1 MIAMANRN
9 FFAVNVFQN
18 RMLFLLLLSAAFV
31 FFSGCGGEDSKE
43 ETAIPAEEDSAD
55 GAVSDESPLTEA
67 IEEPLTPVAP
77 PSPKKKEDA
86 PNPNGIF
93 LPIYEESGG
102 KQVASQ
108 LNNKPVYSNGKGY
121 FMWSNGSNWKI
132 STKLGG
138 GRVIST
144 GGEKLLDPWSGG
156 GRARHAPD
164 EEYTKQA
171 MFRLAVAYQ
180 GSEDNEN
187 AIRLYQQFVTLFPDD
202 KMIAEAYLG
211 LGDLAIS
218 GVSPDSQPSFEQ
230 IKQARENYAMV
241 REKSREIGLISDS
254 TFNEGGLVERVAENP
269 EGLLNYFFTFDK
281 DEDEVISKDE
291 FAAIQSKFPDFSSF
305 ETYDLSTDGSLDFG
319 ELYDVAESSSYK
331 NLEQIYQSYVDKFG
345 SMEGAQI
352 AQATEK
358 IGFALEKQGKP
369 SKMLNLYFEDIK
381 KFGNDPTSVGIDAI
395 LKKYCDKYKQYE
407 DLFGLTLDLLQ
418 KLQNPAEPVSFT
430 FRNRKG
436 IEEEISG
443 TIEEIVKD
451 RRKVLALLST
461 EYNGMDPKIY
471 SDVVKFRGA
480 IFINPDYAAKFQGYL
495 KKYKEYNDNF
505 PSELSP
511 QKAFA
516 RLLEDA
522 VGSGQK
528 TLELRMRANLDRVGS
543 RAGGDYNP
551 QSSDF
556 PAASAGVLVWMA
568 EKMLAQNSL
577 GDAISAMERLVE
589 LYGDSGG
596 DFLFD
601 AHYLIGKA
609 KEKERDYLSAA
620 SSFDS
625 ALTNSTWHPQAND
638 ARIRRGHAWFEVA
651 EAEKDP
657 ESYQR
662 SRSSFEEVRG
672 DTEASLEMRAESAFM
687 MGECMKAQKDYAGA
701 AFLFLETT
709 LNFPSALK
717 WAPKSFEQAIR
728 CYEQAGQADQ
738 VSMIEKQYTDW
749 QRKFLK

>member
-1 MIAMANRN
+1 MANRD
-9 FFAVNVFQN
+9 FFTENTLHP
-18 RMLFLLLLSAAFV
+18 RMFSLLLLSATFV
-31 FFSGCGGEDSKE
+31 LFSGCGGDSEEETQVSAEEVTVNESLSSEETLSDVPDEPVDQVISSPKE
-43 ETAIPAEEDSAD
+43 EQ
-55 GAVSDESPLTEA
+55 
-67 IEEPLTPVAP
+67 
-77 PSPKKKEDA
+77 KEA

-93 LPIYEESGG
+93 LPIFEDNGG

-108 LNNKPVYSNGKGY
+108 LNNKPAYSNGKGY

-132 STKLGG
+132 TTKLGG

-156 GRARHAPD
+156 GKARHAPD

-187 AIRLYQQFVTLFPDD
+187 AIRLYKQFVTLFPDD
-202 KMIAEAYLG
+202 KMVAEAYLG

-218 GVSPDSQPSFEQ
+218 GVSPDSQPTFEQ
-230 IKQARENYAMV
+230 ITQARENYAMV
-241 REKSREIGLISDS
+241 REKTQQIGLISDS
-254 TFNEGGLVERVAENP
+254 TFNEGGLIERVAENP
-269 EGLLNYFFTFDK
+269 EGLINYFFTFDK
-281 DEDEVISKDE
+281 DENEVISKDE
-291 FAAIQSKFPDFSSF
+291 FAGIQAKFPDLSSF

-319 ELYDVAESSSYK
+319 ELYDVAASNSYK
-331 NLEQIYQSYVDKFG
+331 NLEQIYQNYAEKFG
-345 SMEGAQI
+345 SMGGAQI

-369 SKMLNLYFEDIK
+369 SKMLSLYYEDIK
-381 KFGNDPTSVGIDAI
+381 KFGNDPSSVGVDAI
-395 LKKYCDKYKQYE
+395 LKKYCDKYKEYE

-451 RRKVLALLST
+451 RSKVLAFLST

-471 SDVVKFRGA
+471 SDIVKYRGA

-495 KKYKEYNDNF
+495 KKYKEFNDNF
-505 PSELSP
+505 PSELAP

-516 RLLEDA
+516 RLLDDS

-577 GDAISAMERLVE
+577 GDAVSAMERLVE

-620 SSFDS
+620 SHFES

-651 EAEKDP
+651 EAEKDA

>member
-1 MIAMANRN
+1 MANRD
-9 FFAVNVFQN
+9 FFTENTLHP
-18 RMLFLLLLSAAFV
+18 RMFSLLLLSATFV
-31 FFSGCGGEDSKE
+31 LFSGCGGDSEEETQVSAEEVTVNESLSSEETLSDVPDEPVDQVISSPKE
-43 ETAIPAEEDSAD
+43 EQ
-55 GAVSDESPLTEA
+55 
-67 IEEPLTPVAP
+67 
-77 PSPKKKEDA
+77 KEA

-93 LPIYEESGG
+93 LPIFEDNGG

-108 LNNKPVYSNGKGY
+108 LNNKPAYSNGKGY

-132 STKLGG
+132 TTKLGG

-156 GRARHAPD
+156 GKARHAPD

-187 AIRLYQQFVTLFPDD
+187 AIRLYKQFVTLFPDD
-202 KMIAEAYLG
+202 KMVAEAYLG

-218 GVSPDSQPSFEQ
+218 GVSPDSQPTFEQ
-230 IKQARENYAMV
+230 ITQARENYAMV
-241 REKSREIGLISDS
+241 REKTQQIGLISDS
-254 TFNEGGLVERVAENP
+254 TFNEGGLIERVAENP
-269 EGLLNYFFTFDK
+269 EGLINYFFTFDK
-281 DEDEVISKDE
+281 DENEVISKDE
-291 FAAIQSKFPDFSSF
+291 FAGIQAKFPDLSSF

-319 ELYDVAESSSYK
+319 ELYDVAASNSYK
-331 NLEQIYQSYVDKFG
+331 NLEQIYQNYAEKFG

-369 SKMLNLYFEDIK
+369 SKMLSLYYEDIK
-381 KFGNDPTSVGIDAI
+381 KFGNDPSSVGVDAI
-395 LKKYCDKYKQYE
+395 LKKYCDKYKEYE

-451 RRKVLALLST
+451 RSKVLAFLST

-471 SDVVKFRGA
+471 SDIVKYRGA

-495 KKYKEYNDNF
+495 KKYKEFNDNF
-505 PSELSP
+505 PSELAP

-516 RLLEDA
+516 RLLDDS

-577 GDAISAMERLVE
+577 GDAVSAMERLVE

-620 SSFDS
+620 SNFES

-651 EAEKDP
+651 EAEKDA

-662 SRSSFEEVRG
+662 SRNSFEEVRG

>member
-1 MIAMANRN
+1 MGMANRD
-9 FFAVNVFQN
+9 FFTENTLHP
-18 RMLFLLLLSAAFV
+18 RMFSLLLLSATFV
-31 FFSGCGGEDSKE
+31 LFSGCGGDSEEETQVSAEEVTVNESLSSEETLSDVPDEPVDQVISSPKE
-43 ETAIPAEEDSAD
+43 EQ
-55 GAVSDESPLTEA
+55 
-67 IEEPLTPVAP
+67 
-77 PSPKKKEDA
+77 KEA

-93 LPIYEESGG
+93 LPIFEDNGG

-108 LNNKPVYSNGKGY
+108 LNNKPAYSNGKGY

-132 STKLGG
+132 TTKLGG

-156 GRARHAPD
+156 GKARHAPD

-187 AIRLYQQFVTLFPDD
+187 AIRLYKQFVTLFPDD
-202 KMIAEAYLG
+202 KMVAEAYLG

-218 GVSPDSQPSFEQ
+218 GVSPDSQPTFEQ
-230 IKQARENYAMV
+230 ITQARENYAMV
-241 REKSREIGLISDS
+241 REKTQQIGLISDS
-254 TFNEGGLVERVAENP
+254 TFNEGGLIERVAENP
-269 EGLLNYFFTFDK
+269 EGLINYFFTFDK
-281 DEDEVISKDE
+281 DENEVISKDE
-291 FAAIQSKFPDFSSF
+291 FAGIQAKFPDLSSF

-319 ELYDVAESSSYK
+319 ELYDVAASNSYK
-331 NLEQIYQSYVDKFG
+331 NLEQIYQNYAEKFG
-345 SMEGAQI
+345 SMGGAQI

-369 SKMLNLYFEDIK
+369 SKMLSLYYEDIK
-381 KFGNDPTSVGIDAI
+381 KFGNDPSSVGVDAI
-395 LKKYCDKYKQYE
+395 LKKYCDKYKEYE

-451 RRKVLALLST
+451 RSKVLAFLST

-471 SDVVKFRGA
+471 SDIVKYRGA

-495 KKYKEYNDNF
+495 KKYKEFNDNF
-505 PSELSP
+505 PSELAP

-516 RLLEDA
+516 RLLDDS

-577 GDAISAMERLVE
+577 GDAVSAMERLVE

-620 SSFDS
+620 SHFES

-651 EAEKDP
+651 EAEKDA

-662 SRSSFEEVRG
+662 SRNSFEEVRG

>member
-1 MIAMANRN
+1 MANRD
-9 FFAVNVFQN
+9 FFTENTLHP
-18 RMLFLLLLSAAFV
+18 RMFSLLLLSATFV
-31 FFSGCGGEDSKE
+31 LFSGCGGDSEEETQVSAEEVTVNESLSSEETLSDVPDEPVDQVISSPKE
-43 ETAIPAEEDSAD
+43 EQ
-55 GAVSDESPLTEA
+55 
-67 IEEPLTPVAP
+67 
-77 PSPKKKEDA
+77 KEA

-93 LPIYEESGG
+93 LPIFEDNGG

-108 LNNKPVYSNGKGY
+108 LNNKPAYSNGKGY

-132 STKLGG
+132 TTKLGG

-156 GRARHAPD
+156 GKARHAPD

-187 AIRLYQQFVTLFPDD
+187 AIRLYKQFVTLFPDD
-202 KMIAEAYLG
+202 KMVAEAYLG

-218 GVSPDSQPSFEQ
+218 GVSPDSQPTFEQ
-230 IKQARENYAMV
+230 ITQARENYAMV
-241 REKSREIGLISDS
+241 REKTQQIGLISDS
-254 TFNEGGLVERVAENP
+254 TFNEGGLIERVAENP
-269 EGLLNYFFTFDK
+269 EGLINYFFTFDK
-281 DEDEVISKDE
+281 DENEVISKDE
-291 FAAIQSKFPDFSSF
+291 FAGIQAKFPDLSSF

-319 ELYDVAESSSYK
+319 ELYDVAASNSYK
-331 NLEQIYQSYVDKFG
+331 NLEQIYQNYAEKFG

-369 SKMLNLYFEDIK
+369 SKMLSLYYEDIK
-381 KFGNDPTSVGIDAI
+381 KFGNDPTSVGVDAI
-395 LKKYCDKYKQYE
+395 LKKYCDKYKEYE

-451 RRKVLALLST
+451 RSKVLAFLST

-471 SDVVKFRGA
+471 SDIVKYRGA

-495 KKYKEYNDNF
+495 KKYKEFNDNF
-505 PSELSP
+505 PSELAP

-516 RLLEDA
+516 RLLDDS

-577 GDAISAMERLVE
+577 GDAVSAMERLVE

-620 SSFDS
+620 SHFES

-651 EAEKDP
+651 EAEKDA

>member
-1 MIAMANRN
+1 MANRN
-9 FFAVNVFQN
+9 LFRELAMLPNVLVS
-18 RMLFLLLLSAAFV
+18 LFLYLAFCL
-31 FFSGCGGEDSKE
+31 FSGCGGEDSE
-43 ETAIPAEEDSAD
+43 EEAETPAEEVSSDVP
-55 GAVSDESPLTEA
+55 VSDEGTLTD
-67 IEEPLTPVAP
+67 PVDQPSTPIASSVP
-77 PSPKKKEDA
+77 EKQEDA

-93 LPIYEESGG
+93 LPLYEESGG
-102 KQVASQ
+102 KQVPSQ
-108 LNNKPVYSNGKGY
+108 LNNNPVYSNGKGY

-202 KMIAEAYLG
+202 KMVAEAYLG

-230 IKQARENYAMV
+230 ISEAQRNYAMV
-241 REKSREIGLISDS
+241 REKSQAIGLISDS
-254 TFNEGGLVERVAENP
+254 TFNEGGLIERVAENP
-269 EGLLNYFFTFDK
+269 EGYINYFFTFDK
-281 DEDEVISKDE
+281 DENEVISKDE
-291 FAAIQSKFPDFSSF
+291 FGAIQAKFPNFSSF
-305 ETYDLSTDGSLDFG
+305 ETYDLSEDGSLDFG
-319 ELYDVAESSSYK
+319 ELYDVAESSLYK
-331 NLEQIYQSYVDKFG
+331 SLEQTYQNYVEKFG
-345 SMEGAQI
+345 SIEGAQI

-369 SKMLNLYFEDIK
+369 SKMLSLYYEDIK
-381 KFGNDPTSVGIDAI
+381 KFGNDPSSVGVDAI
-395 LKKYCDKYKQYE
+395 LKKYCDKYKEYE

-451 RRKVLALLST
+451 RSKVLALLST
-461 EYNGMDPKIY
+461 LYVGMDPKIY
-471 SDVVKFRGA
+471 SDVVKYRGA

-505 PSELSP
+505 PSDLSP

-516 RLLEDA
+516 RLLEEA

-577 GDAISAMERLVE
+577 GDAVSAMERLVD

-620 SSFDS
+620 SNFDS

-638 ARIRRGHAWFEVA
+638 ARIRSGHAWFEVA
-651 EAEKDP
+651 EADKDP

>member
-1 MIAMANRN
+1 MGMANRD
-9 FFAVNVFQN
+9 FFTENTLHP
-18 RMLFLLLLSAAFV
+18 RMFSLLLLSATFV
-31 FFSGCGGEDSKE
+31 LFSGCGGDSEEETQVSAEEVTVNESLSSEETLSDVPDEPVDQVISSPKE
-43 ETAIPAEEDSAD
+43 EQ
-55 GAVSDESPLTEA
+55 
-67 IEEPLTPVAP
+67 
-77 PSPKKKEDA
+77 KEA

-93 LPIYEESGG
+93 LPIFEDNGG

-108 LNNKPVYSNGKGY
+108 LNNKPAYSNGKGY

-132 STKLGG
+132 TTKLGG

-156 GRARHAPD
+156 GKARHAPD

-187 AIRLYQQFVTLFPDD
+187 AIRLYKQFVTLFPDD
-202 KMIAEAYLG
+202 KMVAEAYLG

-218 GVSPDSQPSFEQ
+218 GVSPDSQPTFEQ
-230 IKQARENYAMV
+230 ITQARENYAMV
-241 REKSREIGLISDS
+241 REKTQQIGLISDS
-254 TFNEGGLVERVAENP
+254 TFNEGGLIERVAENP
-269 EGLLNYFFTFDK
+269 EGLINYFFTFDK
-281 DEDEVISKDE
+281 DENEVISKDE
-291 FAAIQSKFPDFSSF
+291 FAGIQAKFPDLSSF

-319 ELYDVAESSSYK
+319 ELYDVAASNSYK
-331 NLEQIYQSYVDKFG
+331 NLEQIYQNYAEKFG

-369 SKMLNLYFEDIK
+369 SKMLSLYYEDIK
-381 KFGNDPTSVGIDAI
+381 KFGNDPSSVGVDAI
-395 LKKYCDKYKQYE
+395 LKKYCDKYKEYE

-451 RRKVLALLST
+451 RSKVLAFLST

-471 SDVVKFRGA
+471 SDIVKYRGA

-495 KKYKEYNDNF
+495 KKYKEFNDNF
-505 PSELSP
+505 PSELAP

-516 RLLEDA
+516 RLLDDS

-577 GDAISAMERLVE
+577 GDAVSAMERLVE

-620 SSFDS
+620 SHFES

-651 EAEKDP
+651 EAEKDA

-662 SRSSFEEVRG
+662 SRRSFEEVRG

>member
-1 MIAMANRN
+1 MGMANRD
-9 FFAVNVFQN
+9 FFTENTLHP
-18 RMLFLLLLSAAFV
+18 RMFSLLLLSATFV
-31 FFSGCGGEDSKE
+31 LFSGCGGDSEEETQVSAEEVTVNESLSSEETLSDVPDEPVDQVISSPKE
-43 ETAIPAEEDSAD
+43 EQ
-55 GAVSDESPLTEA
+55 
-67 IEEPLTPVAP
+67 
-77 PSPKKKEDA
+77 KEA

-93 LPIYEESGG
+93 LPIFEDNGG

-108 LNNKPVYSNGKGY
+108 LNNKPAYSNGKGY

-132 STKLGG
+132 TTKLGG

-156 GRARHAPD
+156 GKARHAPD

-187 AIRLYQQFVTLFPDD
+187 AIRLYKQFVTLFPDD
-202 KMIAEAYLG
+202 KMVAEAYLG

-218 GVSPDSQPSFEQ
+218 GVSPDSQPTFEQ
-230 IKQARENYAMV
+230 ITQARENYAMV
-241 REKSREIGLISDS
+241 REKTQQIGLISDS
-254 TFNEGGLVERVAENP
+254 TFNEGGLIERVAENP
-269 EGLLNYFFTFDK
+269 EGLINYFFTFDK
-281 DEDEVISKDE
+281 DENEVISKDE
-291 FAAIQSKFPDFSSF
+291 FAGIQAKFPDLSSF

-319 ELYDVAESSSYK
+319 ELYDVAASNSYK
-331 NLEQIYQSYVDKFG
+331 NLEQIYQNYAEKFG

-369 SKMLNLYFEDIK
+369 SKMLSLYYEDIK
-381 KFGNDPTSVGIDAI
+381 KFGNDPTSVGVDAI
-395 LKKYCDKYKQYE
+395 LKKYCDKYKEYE

-451 RRKVLALLST
+451 RSKVLAFLST

-471 SDVVKFRGA
+471 SDIVKYRGA

-495 KKYKEYNDNF
+495 KKYKEFNDNF
-505 PSELSP
+505 PSELAP

-516 RLLEDA
+516 RLLDDS

-577 GDAISAMERLVE
+577 GDAVSAMERLVE

-620 SSFDS
+620 SHFES

-651 EAEKDP
+651 EAEKDA

>member
-1 MIAMANRN
+1 MGMANRD
-9 FFAVNVFQN
+9 FFTENTLHP
-18 RMLFLLLLSAAFV
+18 RMFSLLLLSATFV
-31 FFSGCGGEDSKE
+31 LFSGCGGDSEEETQVSAEEVTVNESLSSEETLSDVPDEPVDQVISSPKE
-43 ETAIPAEEDSAD
+43 EQ
-55 GAVSDESPLTEA
+55 
-67 IEEPLTPVAP
+67 
-77 PSPKKKEDA
+77 KEA

-93 LPIYEESGG
+93 LPIFEDNGG

-108 LNNKPVYSNGKGY
+108 LNNKPAYSNGKGY

-132 STKLGG
+132 TTKLGG

-156 GRARHAPD
+156 GKARHAPD

-187 AIRLYQQFVTLFPDD
+187 AIRLYKQFVTLFPDD
-202 KMIAEAYLG
+202 KMVAEAYLG

-218 GVSPDSQPSFEQ
+218 GVSPDSQPTFEQ
-230 IKQARENYAMV
+230 ITQARENYAMV
-241 REKSREIGLISDS
+241 REKTQQIGLISDS
-254 TFNEGGLVERVAENP
+254 TFNEGGLIERVAENP
-269 EGLLNYFFTFDK
+269 EGLINYFFTFDK
-281 DEDEVISKDE
+281 DENEVISKDE
-291 FAAIQSKFPDFSSF
+291 FAGIQAKFPDLSSF

-319 ELYDVAESSSYK
+319 ELYDVAASNSYK
-331 NLEQIYQSYVDKFG
+331 NLEQIYQNYAEKFG

-369 SKMLNLYFEDIK
+369 SKMLSLYYEDIK
-381 KFGNDPTSVGIDAI
+381 KFGNDPTSVGVDAI
-395 LKKYCDKYKQYE
+395 LKKYCDKYKEYE

-451 RRKVLALLST
+451 RSKVLAFLST

-471 SDVVKFRGA
+471 SDIVKYRGA

-495 KKYKEYNDNF
+495 KKYKEFNDNF
-505 PSELSP
+505 PSELAP

-516 RLLEDA
+516 RLLDDS

-577 GDAISAMERLVE
+577 GDAVSAMERLVD

-620 SSFDS
+620 SNFDS

>member
-1 MIAMANRN
+1 MANRD
-9 FFAVNVFQN
+9 FFTENTLHP
-18 RMLFLLLLSAAFV
+18 RMFSLLLLSATFV
-31 FFSGCGGEDSKE
+31 LFSGCGGDSEEETQVSAEEVTVNESLSSEETLSDVPDEPVDQVISSPKE
-43 ETAIPAEEDSAD
+43 EQ
-55 GAVSDESPLTEA
+55 
-67 IEEPLTPVAP
+67 
-77 PSPKKKEDA
+77 KEA

-93 LPIYEESGG
+93 LPIFEDNGG

-108 LNNKPVYSNGKGY
+108 LNNKPAYSNGKGY

-132 STKLGG
+132 TTKLGG

-156 GRARHAPD
+156 GKARHAPD

-187 AIRLYQQFVTLFPDD
+187 AIRLYKQFVTLFPDD
-202 KMIAEAYLG
+202 KMVAEAYLG

-218 GVSPDSQPSFEQ
+218 GVSPDSQPTFEQ
-230 IKQARENYAMV
+230 ITQARENYAMV
-241 REKSREIGLISDS
+241 REKTQQIGLISDS
-254 TFNEGGLVERVAENP
+254 TFNEGGLIERVAENP
-269 EGLLNYFFTFDK
+269 EGLINYFFTFDK
-281 DEDEVISKDE
+281 DENEVISKDE
-291 FAAIQSKFPDFSSF
+291 FAGIQAKFPDLSSF

-319 ELYDVAESSSYK
+319 ELYDVAASNSYK
-331 NLEQIYQSYVDKFG
+331 NLEQIYQNYAEKFG

-369 SKMLNLYFEDIK
+369 SKMLSLYYEDIK
-381 KFGNDPTSVGIDAI
+381 KFGNDPTSVGVDAI
-395 LKKYCDKYKQYE
+395 LKKYCDKYKEYE

-451 RRKVLALLST
+451 RSKVLAFLST

-471 SDVVKFRGA
+471 SDIVKYRGA

-495 KKYKEYNDNF
+495 KKYKEFNDNF
-505 PSELSP
+505 PSELAP

-516 RLLEDA
+516 RLLDDS

-577 GDAISAMERLVE
+577 GDAVSAMERLVE

-620 SSFDS
+620 SHFES

-651 EAEKDP
+651 EAEKDA

-662 SRSSFEEVRG
+662 SRNSFEEVRG

>member
-1 MIAMANRN
+1 MGMANRD
-9 FFAVNVFQN
+9 FFTENTLHP
-18 RMLFLLLLSAAFV
+18 RMFSLLLLSATFV
-31 FFSGCGGEDSKE
+31 LFSGCGGDSEEETQVSAEEVTVNESLSSEETLSDVPDEPVDQVISSPKE
-43 ETAIPAEEDSAD
+43 EQ
-55 GAVSDESPLTEA
+55 
-67 IEEPLTPVAP
+67 
-77 PSPKKKEDA
+77 KEA

-93 LPIYEESGG
+93 LPIFEDNGG

-108 LNNKPVYSNGKGY
+108 LNNKPAYSNGKGY

-132 STKLGG
+132 TTKLGG

-156 GRARHAPD
+156 GKARHAPD

-187 AIRLYQQFVTLFPDD
+187 AIRLYKQFVTLFPDD
-202 KMIAEAYLG
+202 KMVAEAYLG

-218 GVSPDSQPSFEQ
+218 GVSPDSQPTFEQ
-230 IKQARENYAMV
+230 ITQARENYAMV
-241 REKSREIGLISDS
+241 REKTQQIGLISDS
-254 TFNEGGLVERVAENP
+254 TFNEGGLIERVAENP
-269 EGLLNYFFTFDK
+269 EGLINYFFTFDK
-281 DEDEVISKDE
+281 DENEVISKDE
-291 FAAIQSKFPDFSSF
+291 FAGIQAKFPDLSSF

-319 ELYDVAESSSYK
+319 ELYDVAASNSYK
-331 NLEQIYQSYVDKFG
+331 NLEQIYQNYAEKFG

-369 SKMLNLYFEDIK
+369 SKMLSLYYEDIK
-381 KFGNDPTSVGIDAI
+381 KFGNDPTSVGVDAI
-395 LKKYCDKYKQYE
+395 LKKYCDKYKEYE

-451 RRKVLALLST
+451 RSKVLAFLST

-471 SDVVKFRGA
+471 SDIVKYRGA

-495 KKYKEYNDNF
+495 KKYKEFNDNF
-505 PSELSP
+505 PSELAP

-516 RLLEDA
+516 RLLDDS

-577 GDAISAMERLVE
+577 GDAVSAMERLVE

-620 SSFDS
+620 SHFES

-651 EAEKDP
+651 EAEKDA

-662 SRSSFEEVRG
+662 SRNSFEEVRG

>member
-1 MIAMANRN
+1 MANRN
-9 FFAVNVFQN
+9 LFREPALLP
-18 RMLFLLLLSAAFV
+18 RMLVPLFLYLAFCL
-31 FFSGCGGEDSKE
+31 FSGCGGEDSE
-43 ETAIPAEEDSAD
+43 EAAETPAGEVSVDVP
-55 GAVSDESPLTEA
+55 VSDEGTLTDPVD
-67 IEEPLTPVAP
+67 EPSAPVA
-77 PSPKKKEDA
+77 SPAPEKQENA

-93 LPIYEESGG
+93 LPLYEESGG
-102 KQVASQ
+102 KQVPSQ
-108 LNNKPVYSNGKGY
+108 LNNNPVYSNGKGY

-187 AIRLYQQFVTLFPDD
+187 AIRLYQQYVTLFPDD
-202 KMIAEAYLG
+202 KMVAEAYLG

-230 IKQARENYAMV
+230 ITEAQRNYAMV
-241 REKSREIGLISDS
+241 REKSQAIGLISDS
-254 TFNEGGLVERVAENP
+254 TFNEGGLIERVAENP
-269 EGLLNYFFTFDK
+269 EGFINYFFTFDK
-281 DEDEVISKDE
+281 DENEVISKDE
-291 FAAIQSKFPDFSSF
+291 FGAIQAKFPNFSSF
-305 ETYDLSTDGSLDFG
+305 ETYDLSEDGSLDFG
-319 ELYDVAESSSYK
+319 ELYDVAESSLYK
-331 NLEQIYQSYVDKFG
+331 SLEQTYQNYVEKFG
-345 SMEGAQI
+345 SIEGAQI

-369 SKMLNLYFEDIK
+369 SKMLSLYYEDIK
-381 KFGNDPTSVGIDAI
+381 KFGNDPASVGVDAI
-395 LKKYCDKYKQYE
+395 LKKYCDKYKEYE

-451 RRKVLALLST
+451 RSKVLALLST
-461 EYNGMDPKIY
+461 LYVGMDPKIY
-471 SDVVKFRGA
+471 SDVVKYRGA

-505 PSELSP
+505 PSDLSP

-516 RLLEDA
+516 RLLEEA

-577 GDAISAMERLVE
+577 GDAVSAMERLVD

-609 KEKERDYLSAA
+609 KEKERDYLAAA
-620 SSFDS
+620 SNFDS
-625 ALTNSTWHPQAND
+625 ALTNSSWHPLAND

-651 EAEKDP
+651 EADKNP

>member
-1 MIAMANRN
+1 MANRD
-9 FFAVNVFQN
+9 FFTENTLHP
-18 RMLFLLLLSAAFV
+18 RMFSLLLLSATFV
-31 FFSGCGGEDSKE
+31 LFSGCGGDSEEETQVSAEEVTVNESLSSEETLSDVPDEPVDQVISSPKE
-43 ETAIPAEEDSAD
+43 EQ
-55 GAVSDESPLTEA
+55 
-67 IEEPLTPVAP
+67 
-77 PSPKKKEDA
+77 KEA

-93 LPIYEESGG
+93 LPIFEDNGG

-108 LNNKPVYSNGKGY
+108 LNNKPAYSNGKGY

-132 STKLGG
+132 TTKLGG

-156 GRARHAPD
+156 GKARHAPD

-187 AIRLYQQFVTLFPDD
+187 AIRLYKQFVTLFPDD
-202 KMIAEAYLG
+202 KMVAEAYLG

-218 GVSPDSQPSFEQ
+218 GVSPDSQPTFEQ
-230 IKQARENYAMV
+230 ITQARENYAMV
-241 REKSREIGLISDS
+241 REKTQQIGLISDS
-254 TFNEGGLVERVAENP
+254 TFNEGGLIERVAENP
-269 EGLLNYFFTFDK
+269 EGLINYFFTFDK
-281 DEDEVISKDE
+281 DENEVISKDE
-291 FAAIQSKFPDFSSF
+291 FAGIQAKFPDLSSF

-319 ELYDVAESSSYK
+319 ELYDVAASNSYK
-331 NLEQIYQSYVDKFG
+331 NLEQIYQNYAEKFG
-345 SMEGAQI
+345 SMGGAQI

-369 SKMLNLYFEDIK
+369 SKMLSLYYEDIK
-381 KFGNDPTSVGIDAI
+381 KFGNDPTSVGVDAI
-395 LKKYCDKYKQYE
+395 LKKYCDKYKEYE

-451 RRKVLALLST
+451 RSKVLAFLST

-471 SDVVKFRGA
+471 SDIVKYRGA

-495 KKYKEYNDNF
+495 KKYKEFNDNF
-505 PSELSP
+505 PSELAP

-516 RLLEDA
+516 RLLDDS

-577 GDAISAMERLVE
+577 GDAVSAMERLVE

-620 SSFDS
+620 SHFES

-651 EAEKDP
+651 EAEKDA

>member
-1 MIAMANRN
+1 MANRD
-9 FFAVNVFQN
+9 FFTENTLHP
-18 RMLFLLLLSAAFV
+18 RMFSLLLLSATFV
-31 FFSGCGGEDSKE
+31 LFSGCGGDSEEETQVSAEEVTVNESLSSEETLSDVPDEPVDQVISSPKE
-43 ETAIPAEEDSAD
+43 EQ
-55 GAVSDESPLTEA
+55 
-67 IEEPLTPVAP
+67 
-77 PSPKKKEDA
+77 KEA

-93 LPIYEESGG
+93 LPIFEDNGG

-108 LNNKPVYSNGKGY
+108 LNNKPAYSNGKGY

-132 STKLGG
+132 TTKLGG

-156 GRARHAPD
+156 GKARHAPD

-187 AIRLYQQFVTLFPDD
+187 AIRLYKQFVTLFPDD
-202 KMIAEAYLG
+202 KMVAEAYLG

-218 GVSPDSQPSFEQ
+218 GVSPDSQPTFEQ
-230 IKQARENYAMV
+230 ITQARENYAMV
-241 REKSREIGLISDS
+241 REKTQQIGLISDS
-254 TFNEGGLVERVAENP
+254 TFNEGGLIERVAENP
-269 EGLLNYFFTFDK
+269 EGLINYFFTFDK
-281 DEDEVISKDE
+281 DENEVISKDE
-291 FAAIQSKFPDFSSF
+291 FAGIQAKFPDLSSF

-319 ELYDVAESSSYK
+319 ELYDVAASNSYK
-331 NLEQIYQSYVDKFG
+331 NLEQIYQNYAEKFG

-369 SKMLNLYFEDIK
+369 SKMLSLYYEDIK
-381 KFGNDPTSVGIDAI
+381 KFGNDPSSVGVDAI
-395 LKKYCDKYKQYE
+395 LKKYCDKYKEYE

-451 RRKVLALLST
+451 RSKVLAFLST

-471 SDVVKFRGA
+471 SDIVKYRGA

-495 KKYKEYNDNF
+495 KKYKEFNDNF
-505 PSELSP
+505 PSELAP

-516 RLLEDA
+516 RLLDDS

-577 GDAISAMERLVE
+577 GDAVSAMERLVE

-620 SSFDS
+620 SHFES

-651 EAEKDP
+651 EAEKDA

-662 SRSSFEEVRG
+662 SRNSFEEVRG

>member
-1 MIAMANRN
+1 MGMANRD
-9 FFAVNVFQN
+9 FFTENTLHP
-18 RMLFLLLLSAAFV
+18 RMFSLLLLSATFV
-31 FFSGCGGEDSKE
+31 LFSGCGGDSEEETQVSAEEVTVNESLSSEETLSDVPDEPVDQVISSPKE
-43 ETAIPAEEDSAD
+43 EQ
-55 GAVSDESPLTEA
+55 
-67 IEEPLTPVAP
+67 
-77 PSPKKKEDA
+77 KEA

-93 LPIYEESGG
+93 LPIFEDNGG

-108 LNNKPVYSNGKGY
+108 LNNKPAYSNGKGY

-132 STKLGG
+132 TTKLGG

-156 GRARHAPD
+156 GKARHAPD

-187 AIRLYQQFVTLFPDD
+187 AIRLYKQFVTLFPDD
-202 KMIAEAYLG
+202 KMVAEAYLG

-218 GVSPDSQPSFEQ
+218 GVSPDSQPTFEQ
-230 IKQARENYAMV
+230 ITQARENYAMV
-241 REKSREIGLISDS
+241 REKTQQIGLISDS
-254 TFNEGGLVERVAENP
+254 TFNEGGLIERVAENP
-269 EGLLNYFFTFDK
+269 EGLINYFFTFDK
-281 DEDEVISKDE
+281 DENEVISKDE
-291 FAAIQSKFPDFSSF
+291 FAGIQAKFPDLSSF

-319 ELYDVAESSSYK
+319 ELYDVAASNSYK
-331 NLEQIYQSYVDKFG
+331 NLEQIYQNYAEKFG

-369 SKMLNLYFEDIK
+369 SKMLSLYYEDIK
-381 KFGNDPTSVGIDAI
+381 KFGNDPSSVGVDAI
-395 LKKYCDKYKQYE
+395 LKKYCDKYKEYE

-451 RRKVLALLST
+451 RSKVLAFLST

-471 SDVVKFRGA
+471 SDIVKYRGA

-495 KKYKEYNDNF
+495 KKYKEFNDNF
-505 PSELSP
+505 PSELAP

-516 RLLEDA
+516 RLLDDS

-577 GDAISAMERLVE
+577 GDAVSAMERLVE

-620 SSFDS
+620 SHFES

-651 EAEKDP
+651 EAEKDA

>member
-1 MIAMANRN
+1 MANRD
-9 FFAVNVFQN
+9 FFTENTLHP
-18 RMLFLLLLSAAFV
+18 RMFSLLLLSATFV
-31 FFSGCGGEDSKE
+31 LFSGCGGDSEEETQVSAEEVTVNESLSSEETLSDVPDEPVDQVISSPKE
-43 ETAIPAEEDSAD
+43 EQ
-55 GAVSDESPLTEA
+55 
-67 IEEPLTPVAP
+67 
-77 PSPKKKEDA
+77 KEA

-93 LPIYEESGG
+93 LPIFEDNGG

-108 LNNKPVYSNGKGY
+108 LNNKPAYSNGKGY

-132 STKLGG
+132 TTKLGG

-156 GRARHAPD
+156 GKARHAPD

-187 AIRLYQQFVTLFPDD
+187 AIRLYKQFVTLFPDD
-202 KMIAEAYLG
+202 KMVAEAYLG

-218 GVSPDSQPSFEQ
+218 GVSPDSQPTFEQ
-230 IKQARENYAMV
+230 ITQARENYAMV
-241 REKSREIGLISDS
+241 REKTQQIGLISDS
-254 TFNEGGLVERVAENP
+254 TFNEGGLIERVAENP
-269 EGLLNYFFTFDK
+269 EGLINYFFTFDK
-281 DEDEVISKDE
+281 DENEVISKDE
-291 FAAIQSKFPDFSSF
+291 FAGIQAKFPDLSSF

-319 ELYDVAESSSYK
+319 ELYDVAASNSYK
-331 NLEQIYQSYVDKFG
+331 NLEQIYQNYAEKFG

-369 SKMLNLYFEDIK
+369 SKMLSLYYEDIK
-381 KFGNDPTSVGIDAI
+381 KFGNDPTSVGVDAI
-395 LKKYCDKYKQYE
+395 LKKYCDKYKEYE

-418 KLQNPAEPVSFT
+418 KLQNPVEPVSFT

-451 RRKVLALLST
+451 RSKVLAFLST

-471 SDVVKFRGA
+471 SDIVKYRGA

-495 KKYKEYNDNF
+495 KKYKEFNDNF
-505 PSELSP
+505 PSELAP

-516 RLLEDA
+516 RLLDDS

-577 GDAISAMERLVE
+577 GDAVSAMERLVE

-620 SSFDS
+620 SHFES

-651 EAEKDP
+651 EAEKDA

-662 SRSSFEEVRG
+662 SRNSFEEVRG

>member
-1 MIAMANRN
+1 MANRD
-9 FFAVNVFQN
+9 FFTENTLHP
-18 RMLFLLLLSAAFV
+18 RMFSLLLLSATFV
-31 FFSGCGGEDSKE
+31 LFSGCGGDSEEETQVSAEEVTVNESLSSEETLSDVPDEPVDQVISSPKE
-43 ETAIPAEEDSAD
+43 EQ
-55 GAVSDESPLTEA
+55 
-67 IEEPLTPVAP
+67 
-77 PSPKKKEDA
+77 KEV

-93 LPIYEESGG
+93 LPIFEDNGG

-108 LNNKPVYSNGKGY
+108 LNNKPAYSNGKGY

-132 STKLGG
+132 TTKLGG

-156 GRARHAPD
+156 GKARHAPD

-187 AIRLYQQFVTLFPDD
+187 AIRLYKQFVTLFPDD
-202 KMIAEAYLG
+202 KMVAEAYLG

-218 GVSPDSQPSFEQ
+218 GVSPDSQPTFEQ
-230 IKQARENYAMV
+230 ITQARENYAMV
-241 REKSREIGLISDS
+241 REKTQQIGLISDS
-254 TFNEGGLVERVAENP
+254 TFNEGGLIERVAENP
-269 EGLLNYFFTFDK
+269 EGLINYFFTFDK
-281 DEDEVISKDE
+281 DENEVISKDE
-291 FAAIQSKFPDFSSF
+291 FAGIQAKFPDLSSF

-319 ELYDVAESSSYK
+319 ELYDVAASNSYK
-331 NLEQIYQSYVDKFG
+331 NLEQIYQNYAEKFG

-369 SKMLNLYFEDIK
+369 SKMLSLYYEDIK
-381 KFGNDPTSVGIDAI
+381 KFGNDPTSVGVDAI
-395 LKKYCDKYKQYE
+395 LKKYCDKYKEYE

-451 RRKVLALLST
+451 RSKVLAFLST

-471 SDVVKFRGA
+471 SDIVKYRGA

-495 KKYKEYNDNF
+495 KKYKEFNDNF
-505 PSELSP
+505 PSELAP

-516 RLLEDA
+516 RLLDDS

-556 PAASAGVLVWMA
+556 PVASAGVLVWMA

-577 GDAISAMERLVE
+577 GDAVSAMERLVE

-620 SSFDS
+620 SHFES

-651 EAEKDP
+651 EAEKDA

>member
-1 MIAMANRN
+1 MGMANRD
-9 FFAVNVFQN
+9 FFTENTLHP
-18 RMLFLLLLSAAFV
+18 RMFSLLLLSATFV
-31 FFSGCGGEDSKE
+31 LFSGCGGDSEEETQVSAEEVTVNESLSSEETLSDVPDEPVDQVISSPKE
-43 ETAIPAEEDSAD
+43 EQ
-55 GAVSDESPLTEA
+55 
-67 IEEPLTPVAP
+67 
-77 PSPKKKEDA
+77 KEA

-93 LPIYEESGG
+93 LPIFEDNGG

-108 LNNKPVYSNGKGY
+108 LNNKPAYSNGKGY

-132 STKLGG
+132 TTKLGG

-156 GRARHAPD
+156 GKARHAPD

-187 AIRLYQQFVTLFPDD
+187 AIRLYKQFVTLFPDD
-202 KMIAEAYLG
+202 KMVAEAYLG

-218 GVSPDSQPSFEQ
+218 GVSPDSQPTFEQ
-230 IKQARENYAMV
+230 ITQARENYAMV
-241 REKSREIGLISDS
+241 REKTQQIGLISDS
-254 TFNEGGLVERVAENP
+254 TFNEGGLIERVAENP
-269 EGLLNYFFTFDK
+269 EGLINYFFTFDK
-281 DEDEVISKDE
+281 DENEVISKDE
-291 FAAIQSKFPDFSSF
+291 FAGIQAKFPDLSSF

-319 ELYDVAESSSYK
+319 ELYDVAASNSYK
-331 NLEQIYQSYVDKFG
+331 NLEQIYQNYAEKFG

-369 SKMLNLYFEDIK
+369 SKMLSLYYEDIK
-381 KFGNDPTSVGIDAI
+381 KFGNDPSSVGVDAI
-395 LKKYCDKYKQYE
+395 LKKYCDKYKEYE

-451 RRKVLALLST
+451 RSKVLAFLST

-471 SDVVKFRGA
+471 SDIVKYRGA

-495 KKYKEYNDNF
+495 KKYKEFNDNF
-505 PSELSP
+505 PSELAP

-516 RLLEDA
+516 RLLDDS

-577 GDAISAMERLVE
+577 GDAVSAMERLVE

-620 SSFDS
+620 SHFES

-651 EAEKDP
+651 EAEKDA

-662 SRSSFEEVRG
+662 SRNSFEEVRG

>member
-1 MIAMANRN
+1 MANRD
-9 FFAVNVFQN
+9 FFTENTLHP
-18 RMLFLLLLSAAFV
+18 RMFSLLLLSATFV
-31 FFSGCGGEDSKE
+31 LFSGCGGDSEEETQVSAEEVTVNESLSSEETLSDVPDEPVDQVISSPKE
-43 ETAIPAEEDSAD
+43 EQ
-55 GAVSDESPLTEA
+55 
-67 IEEPLTPVAP
+67 
-77 PSPKKKEDA
+77 KEA

-93 LPIYEESGG
+93 LPIFEDNGG

-108 LNNKPVYSNGKGY
+108 LNNKPAYSNGKGY

-132 STKLGG
+132 TTKLGG

-156 GRARHAPD
+156 GKARHAPD

-187 AIRLYQQFVTLFPDD
+187 AIRLYKQFVTLFPDD
-202 KMIAEAYLG
+202 KMVAEAYLG

-218 GVSPDSQPSFEQ
+218 GVSPDSQPTFEQ
-230 IKQARENYAMV
+230 ITQARENYAMV
-241 REKSREIGLISDS
+241 REKTQQIGLISDS
-254 TFNEGGLVERVAENP
+254 TFNEGGLIERVAENP
-269 EGLLNYFFTFDK
+269 EGLINYFFTFDK
-281 DEDEVISKDE
+281 DQNEVISKDE
-291 FAAIQSKFPDFSSF
+291 FAGIQAKFPDLSSF

-319 ELYDVAESSSYK
+319 ELYDVAASNSYK
-331 NLEQIYQSYVDKFG
+331 NLEQIYQNYAEKFG

-369 SKMLNLYFEDIK
+369 SKMLSLYYEDIK
-381 KFGNDPTSVGIDAI
+381 KFGNDPSSVGVDAI
-395 LKKYCDKYKQYE
+395 LKKYCDKYKEYE

-451 RRKVLALLST
+451 RSKVLAFLST

-471 SDVVKFRGA
+471 SDIVKYRGA

-495 KKYKEYNDNF
+495 KKYKEFNDNF
-505 PSELSP
+505 PSELAP

-516 RLLEDA
+516 RLLDDS

-577 GDAISAMERLVE
+577 GDAVSAMERLVE

-620 SSFDS
+620 SHFES

-651 EAEKDP
+651 EAEKDA

-662 SRSSFEEVRG
+662 SRNSFEEVRG

>member
-1 MIAMANRN
+1 MANRD
-9 FFAVNVFQN
+9 FFTENTLHP
-18 RMLFLLLLSAAFV
+18 RMFSLLLLSATFV
-31 FFSGCGGEDSKE
+31 LFSGCGGDSEEETQVSAEEVTVNESLSSEETLSDVPDEPVDQVISSPKE
-43 ETAIPAEEDSAD
+43 EQ
-55 GAVSDESPLTEA
+55 
-67 IEEPLTPVAP
+67 
-77 PSPKKKEDA
+77 KEA

-93 LPIYEESGG
+93 LPIFEDNGG

-108 LNNKPVYSNGKGY
+108 LNNKPAYSNGKGY

-132 STKLGG
+132 TTKLGG

-156 GRARHAPD
+156 GKARHAPD

-187 AIRLYQQFVTLFPDD
+187 AIRLYKQFVTLFPDD
-202 KMIAEAYLG
+202 KMVAEAYLG

-218 GVSPDSQPSFEQ
+218 GVSPDSQPTFEQ
-230 IKQARENYAMV
+230 ITQARENYAMV
-241 REKSREIGLISDS
+241 REKTQQIGLISDS
-254 TFNEGGLVERVAENP
+254 TFNEGGLIERVAENP
-269 EGLLNYFFTFDK
+269 EGLINYFFTFDK
-281 DEDEVISKDE
+281 DENEVISKDE
-291 FAAIQSKFPDFSSF
+291 FAGIQAKFPDLSSF

-319 ELYDVAESSSYK
+319 ELYDVAASNSYK
-331 NLEQIYQSYVDKFG
+331 NLEQIYQNYAEKFG

-369 SKMLNLYFEDIK
+369 SKMLSLYYEDIK
-381 KFGNDPTSVGIDAI
+381 KFGNDPSSVGVDAI
-395 LKKYCDKYKQYE
+395 LKKYCDKYKEYE

-451 RRKVLALLST
+451 RSKVLAFLST

-471 SDVVKFRGA
+471 SDIVKYRGA

-495 KKYKEYNDNF
+495 KKYKEFNDNF
-505 PSELSP
+505 PSELAP

-516 RLLEDA
+516 RLLDDS

-577 GDAISAMERLVE
+577 GDAVSAMERLVE

-620 SSFDS
+620 SHFES

-651 EAEKDP
+651 EAEKDA

>member
-1 MIAMANRN
+1 MGMANRD
-9 FFAVNVFQN
+9 FFTENTLHP
-18 RMLFLLLLSAAFV
+18 RMFSLLLLSATFV
-31 FFSGCGGEDSKE
+31 LFSGCGGDSEEETQVSAEEVTVNESLSSEETLSDVPDEPVDQVISSPKE
-43 ETAIPAEEDSAD
+43 EQ
-55 GAVSDESPLTEA
+55 
-67 IEEPLTPVAP
+67 
-77 PSPKKKEDA
+77 KEA

-93 LPIYEESGG
+93 LPIFEDNGG

-108 LNNKPVYSNGKGY
+108 LNNKPAYSNGKGY

-132 STKLGG
+132 TTKLGG

-156 GRARHAPD
+156 GKARHAPD

-187 AIRLYQQFVTLFPDD
+187 AIRLYKQFVTLFPDD
-202 KMIAEAYLG
+202 KMVAEAYLG

-218 GVSPDSQPSFEQ
+218 GVSPDSQPTFEQ
-230 IKQARENYAMV
+230 ITQARENYAMV
-241 REKSREIGLISDS
+241 REKTQQIGLISDS
-254 TFNEGGLVERVAENP
+254 TFNEGGLIERVAENP
-269 EGLLNYFFTFDK
+269 EGLINYFFTFDK
-281 DEDEVISKDE
+281 DENEVISKDE
-291 FAAIQSKFPDFSSF
+291 FAGIQAKFPDLSSF

-319 ELYDVAESSSYK
+319 ELYDVAASNSYK
-331 NLEQIYQSYVDKFG
+331 NLEQIYQNYAEKFG
-345 SMEGAQI
+345 SMGGAQI

-369 SKMLNLYFEDIK
+369 SKMLSLYYEDIK
-381 KFGNDPTSVGIDAI
+381 KFGNDPTSVGVDAI
-395 LKKYCDKYKQYE
+395 LKKYCDKYKEYE

-451 RRKVLALLST
+451 RSKVLAFLST

-471 SDVVKFRGA
+471 SDIVKYRGA

-495 KKYKEYNDNF
+495 KKYKEFNDNF
-505 PSELSP
+505 PSELAP

-516 RLLEDA
+516 RLLDDS

-577 GDAISAMERLVE
+577 GDAVSAMERLVE

-620 SSFDS
+620 SHFES

-651 EAEKDP
+651 EAEKDA

>member
-1 MIAMANRN
+1 MANRD
-9 FFAVNVFQN
+9 FFTENTLHP
-18 RMLFLLLLSAAFV
+18 RMFSLLLLSATFV
-31 FFSGCGGEDSKE
+31 LFSGCGGDSEEETQVSAEEVTVNESLSSEETLSDVPDETVDQVISSPKE
-43 ETAIPAEEDSAD
+43 EQ
-55 GAVSDESPLTEA
+55 
-67 IEEPLTPVAP
+67 
-77 PSPKKKEDA
+77 KEA

-93 LPIYEESGG
+93 LPIFEDNGG

-108 LNNKPVYSNGKGY
+108 LNNKPAYSNGKGY

-132 STKLGG
+132 TTKLGG

-156 GRARHAPD
+156 GKARHAPD

-187 AIRLYQQFVTLFPDD
+187 AIRLYKQFVTLFPDD
-202 KMIAEAYLG
+202 KMVAEAYLG

-218 GVSPDSQPSFEQ
+218 GVSPDSQPTFEQ
-230 IKQARENYAMV
+230 ITQARENYAMV
-241 REKSREIGLISDS
+241 REKTQQIGLISDS
-254 TFNEGGLVERVAENP
+254 TFNEGGLIERVAENP
-269 EGLLNYFFTFDK
+269 EGLINYFFTFDK
-281 DEDEVISKDE
+281 DQNEVISKDE
-291 FAAIQSKFPDFSSF
+291 FAGIQAKFPDLSSF

-319 ELYDVAESSSYK
+319 ELYDVAASNSYK
-331 NLEQIYQSYVDKFG
+331 NLEQIYQNYAEKFG

-369 SKMLNLYFEDIK
+369 SKMLSLYYEDIK
-381 KFGNDPTSVGIDAI
+381 KFGNDPTSVGVDAI
-395 LKKYCDKYKQYE
+395 LKKYCDKYKEYE

-451 RRKVLALLST
+451 RSKVLAFLST

-471 SDVVKFRGA
+471 SDIVKYRGA

-495 KKYKEYNDNF
+495 KKYKEFNDNF
-505 PSELSP
+505 PSELAP

-516 RLLEDA
+516 RLLDDS

-577 GDAISAMERLVE
+577 GDAVSAMERLVD

-620 SSFDS
+620 SNFDS

>member
-1 MIAMANRN
+1 MGMANRD
-9 FFAVNVFQN
+9 FFTENTLHP
-18 RMLFLLLLSAAFV
+18 RMFSLLLLSATFV
-31 FFSGCGGEDSKE
+31 LFSGCGGDSEEETQVSAEEVTVNESLSSEETLSDVPDEPVDQVISSPKE
-43 ETAIPAEEDSAD
+43 EQ
-55 GAVSDESPLTEA
+55 
-67 IEEPLTPVAP
+67 
-77 PSPKKKEDA
+77 KEA

-93 LPIYEESGG
+93 LPIFEDNGG

-108 LNNKPVYSNGKGY
+108 LNNKPAYSNGKGY

-132 STKLGG
+132 TTKLGG

-156 GRARHAPD
+156 GKARHAPD

-187 AIRLYQQFVTLFPDD
+187 AIRLYKQFVTLFPDD
-202 KMIAEAYLG
+202 KMVAEAYLG

-218 GVSPDSQPSFEQ
+218 GVSPDSQPTFEQ
-230 IKQARENYAMV
+230 ITQARENYAMV
-241 REKSREIGLISDS
+241 REKTQQIGLISDS
-254 TFNEGGLVERVAENP
+254 TFNEGGLIERVAENP
-269 EGLLNYFFTFDK
+269 EGLINYFFTFDK
-281 DEDEVISKDE
+281 DENEVISKDE
-291 FAAIQSKFPDFSSF
+291 FAGIQAKFPDLSSF

-319 ELYDVAESSSYK
+319 ELYDVAASNSYK
-331 NLEQIYQSYVDKFG
+331 NLEQIYQNYAEKFG
-345 SMEGAQI
+345 SMGGAQI

-369 SKMLNLYFEDIK
+369 SKMLSLYYEDIK
-381 KFGNDPTSVGIDAI
+381 KFGNDPSSVGVDAI
-395 LKKYCDKYKQYE
+395 LKKYCDKYKEYE

-451 RRKVLALLST
+451 RSKVLAFLST

-471 SDVVKFRGA
+471 SDIVKYRGA

-495 KKYKEYNDNF
+495 KKYKEFNDNF
-505 PSELSP
+505 PSELAP

-516 RLLEDA
+516 RLLDDS

-577 GDAISAMERLVE
+577 GDAVSAMERLVE

-620 SSFDS
+620 SHFES

-651 EAEKDP
+651 EAEKDA

>member
-1 MIAMANRN
+1 MGMANRD
-9 FFAVNVFQN
+9 FFTENTLHP
-18 RMLFLLLLSAAFV
+18 RMFSLLLLSATFV
-31 FFSGCGGEDSKE
+31 LFSGCGGDSEEETQVSAEEVTVNESLSSEETLSDVPDEPVDQVISSPKE
-43 ETAIPAEEDSAD
+43 EQ
-55 GAVSDESPLTEA
+55 
-67 IEEPLTPVAP
+67 
-77 PSPKKKEDA
+77 KEA

-93 LPIYEESGG
+93 LPIFEDNGG

-108 LNNKPVYSNGKGY
+108 LNNKPAYSNGKGY

-132 STKLGG
+132 TTKLGG

-156 GRARHAPD
+156 GKARHAPD

-187 AIRLYQQFVTLFPDD
+187 AIRLYKQFVTLFPDD
-202 KMIAEAYLG
+202 KMVAEAYLG
-211 LGDLAIS
+211 LGDLTIS
-218 GVSPDSQPSFEQ
+218 GVSPDSQPTFEQ
-230 IKQARENYAMV
+230 ITQARENYAMV
-241 REKSREIGLISDS
+241 REKTQQIGLISDS
-254 TFNEGGLVERVAENP
+254 TFNEGGLIERVAENP
-269 EGLLNYFFTFDK
+269 EGLINYFFTFDK
-281 DEDEVISKDE
+281 DENEVISKDE
-291 FAAIQSKFPDFSSF
+291 FAGIQAKFPDLSSF

-319 ELYDVAESSSYK
+319 ELYDVAASNSYK
-331 NLEQIYQSYVDKFG
+331 NLEQIYQNYAEKFG

-369 SKMLNLYFEDIK
+369 SKMLSLYYEDIK
-381 KFGNDPTSVGIDAI
+381 KFGNDPTSVGVDAI
-395 LKKYCDKYKQYE
+395 LKKYCDKYKEYE

-451 RRKVLALLST
+451 RSKVLAFLST

-471 SDVVKFRGA
+471 SDIVKYRGA

-495 KKYKEYNDNF
+495 KKYKEFNDNF
-505 PSELSP
+505 PSELAP

-516 RLLEDA
+516 RLLDDS

-577 GDAISAMERLVE
+577 GDAVSAMERLVE

-620 SSFDS
+620 SHFES

-651 EAEKDP
+651 EAEKDA